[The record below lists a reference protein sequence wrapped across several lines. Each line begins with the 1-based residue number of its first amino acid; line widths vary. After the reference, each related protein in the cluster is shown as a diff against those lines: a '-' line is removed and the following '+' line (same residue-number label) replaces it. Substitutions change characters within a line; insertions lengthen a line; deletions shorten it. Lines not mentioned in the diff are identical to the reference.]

1 MIDPQERWAQ
11 YGEKPDYLGLL
22 TFSGTVY
29 TEDPAELEGFDV
41 AIVGAPMDDLVSDR
55 PGGARARGGRRA
67 RSAPRALRP
76 ARTWRPRSTRSP
88 SCGSSTSATRR

>member
-29 TEDPAELEGFDV
+29 TEDPAELEGFEV

-55 PGGARARGGRRA
+55 PGGGGGGGG
-67 RSAPRALRP
+67 
-76 ARTWRPRSTRSP
+76 
-88 SCGSSTSATRR
+88 GSSVQRPPRGAA